1 MTEIE
6 RLTKHLRNLK
16 KSKVRTA
23 TFDVA
28 YLLGVMEGIPSVT
41 VQQTF
46 TAPEQPKTQKVNVD
60 GGAFK
65 E

>member
-6 RLTKHLRNLK
+6 RLTKHLRNLQK
-16 KSKVRTA
+16 MRVRSA

-28 YLLGVMEGIPSVT
+28 YLLGIMEGIPTVT